1 MESVYQPLSMAER
14 SVTSDHAAHG
24 YLHTFVF
31 AFEVSLTANCTC
43 AVVVC
48 NVSGVIRFNY
58 MLF

>member
-31 AFEVSLTANCTC
+31 AFEVSLTAICTC

-48 NVSGVIRFNY
+48 NVSGVIRF
-58 MLF
+58 